1 MRFDRLR
8 AKGIGPFRNEVNV
21 DFTTLEGPLVAVTGV
36 NGAGKTTLLGLL
48 GGACYREV
56 PTRGS
61 LVDLAT
67 ARDAFLEVSLTN
79 GAPHVVRHT
88 IDCISGKSEALVCD
102 AAGTPRIE
110 STKVT
115 AFDDWAKKHL
125 PPKDVMYAST
135 FAAQGSSGFLGMRAG
150 ERKSVLL
157 RCLGVEKLEALSERA
172 REKVR
177 ETKATIATIEARLS
191 DERARATDPVEVQEE
206 IDALH
211 AERASLANEL
221 AVARAALD
229 EATASEQLARMAR
242 QDIDA
247 HIARRNELTA
257 RLQKLVAQKCSLDTR
272 IANNRGV
279 LGRADEIRHAIAR
292 AAELDATIA
301 KHTASLA
308 EAKDARA
315 KANAA
320 LEAAEMSWANLKRR
334 EEDANERLLRAT
346 GRLADKATI
355 ERAVAALEKL
365 RGDVEVAEGDVS
377 ATECRIEEMQAFA
390 LNSATTRIDGLR
402 DGLANITAGRGG
414 AAQDLAADTICAD
427 DELASKAE
435 ETPSLLVQERAL
447 LRDRKAALAA
457 ALATLAK
464 TERIAARAAEMKAA
478 EADKSDAEREL
489 ADIAREQTK
498 LPRLNELRAATEGPA
513 AAVVAYE
520 KALQNAMD
528 DRAALSGLVGLADR
542 LRDAESR
549 LAELQPQADALA
561 ADIEA
566 ATKDLDA
573 LGDLPED
580 VELPDLD
587 AARAKM
593 DAAAAKLSGNEAA
606 IAVKTAQLADAKAS
620 LERIAKI
627 QAEMRAAEE
636 DLSDWQRLADDLG
649 RDGLQAIL
657 IDAAG
662 PELTELVNDLLRTCV
677 GSRWTVT
684 IEASR
689 LSADGKKTL
698 EGCEVRVID
707 SEKGREGA
715 AETLSGGERVI
726 VGEAVSLALAMLAC
740 RRSGIEGPSL
750 VRDESGAALDPANA
764 RAYVQMLRR
773 AAELVGASRVFVV
786 SHDPNVQEL
795 CDSRI
800 EVKDGRVEVAA

>member
-1 MRFDRLR
+1 
-8 AKGIGPFRNEVNV
+8 
-21 DFTTLEGPLVAVTGV
+21 
-36 NGAGKTTLLGLL
+36 
-48 GGACYREV
+48 
-56 PTRGS
+56 
-61 LVDLAT
+61 
-67 ARDAFLEVSLTN
+67 
-79 GAPHVVRHT
+79 
-88 IDCISGKSEALVCD
+88 
-102 AAGTPRIE
+102 
-110 STKVT
+110 
-115 AFDDWAKKHL
+115 
-125 PPKDVMYAST
+125 
-135 FAAQGSSGFLGMRAG
+135 
-150 ERKSVLL
+150 
-157 RCLGVEKLEALSERA
+157 
-172 REKVR
+172 
-177 ETKATIATIEARLS
+177 
-191 DERARATDPVEVQEE
+191 
-206 IDALH
+206 
-211 AERASLANEL
+211 
-221 AVARAALD
+221 
-229 EATASEQLARMAR
+229 
-242 QDIDA
+242 
-247 HIARRNELTA
+247 
-257 RLQKLVAQKCSLDTR
+257 
-272 IANNRGV
+272 
-279 LGRADEIRHAIAR
+279 
-292 AAELDATIA
+292 
-301 KHTASLA
+301 
-308 EAKDARA
+308 
-315 KANAA
+315 
-320 LEAAEMSWANLKRR
+320 
-334 EEDANERLLRAT
+334 
-346 GRLADKATI
+346 
-355 ERAVAALEKL
+355 
-365 RGDVEVAEGDVS
+365 
-377 ATECRIEEMQAFA
+377 
-390 LNSATTRIDGLR
+390 
-402 DGLANITAGRGG
+402 
-414 AAQDLAADTICAD
+414 
-427 DELASKAE
+427 
-435 ETPSLLVQERAL
+435 
-447 LRDRKAALAA
+447 
-457 ALATLAK
+457 
-464 TERIAARAAEMKAA
+464 
-478 EADKSDAEREL
+478 
-489 ADIAREQTK
+489 
-498 LPRLNELRAATEGPA
+498 
-513 AAVVAYE
+513 VAYE